1 MQCFIHGVT
10 DKMFLRD
17 WEGEGFAD
25 LHAAAEEAA
34 QTVRDLVA
42 EELRKGKSLPI
53 NWKVLLASA
62 DDTVLISFPFSQF
75 IPTVEPS
82 TTPRA
87 RPRTQASEVLERTHL
102 SRADVYISS
111 ARAQVDA
118 QRQRIKRMEL
128 CGSNTYRAR
137 DLLTLFETSLSN
149 LMAHREIISRFF
161 RSTAVRPRPNG

>member
-62 DDTVLISFPFSQF
+62 DDTVLMSFPFSQF
-75 IPTVEPS
+75 IPTVERM
-82 TTPRA
+82 TPRA
-87 RPRTQASEVLERTHL
+87 RPPTQAFEVLERTHL
-102 SRADVYISS
+102 SRADHYIST
-111 ARAQVDA
+111 ARAEVEA

-128 CGSNTYRAR
+128 CGYNTYRAR
-137 DLLTLFETSLSN
+137 DLLTLFETCLSN
-149 LMAHREIISRFF
+149 LMAHREIISRF
-161 RSTAVRPRPNG
+161 SAQLQCDLAQNG